1 MYCDDEP
8 QKAFIA
14 KPWSPLSHKS
24 LFTCHA
30 IRKKYPIVSKSG
42 PPFRNALS
50 YTACMNERQP
60 VVGREGLVG
69 ESAIAQRVQ
78 TKSVQRDLLVRKEDY
93 DIRSLPLRDLLPSLS
108 LTISTLRSMRKKRG
122 KPWSSNT
129 DGKLVIVPQNLS
141 KAT

>member
-1 MYCDDEP
+1 MDCDDEP

-14 KPWSPLSHKS
+14 KPWSPSSHKS

-42 PPFRNALS
+42 LPFRNALS

-69 ESAIAQRVQ
+69 ELAIAQRVQ

-108 LTISTLRSMRKKRG
+108 L
-122 KPWSSNT
+122 
-129 DGKLVIVPQNLS
+129 
-141 KAT
+141 